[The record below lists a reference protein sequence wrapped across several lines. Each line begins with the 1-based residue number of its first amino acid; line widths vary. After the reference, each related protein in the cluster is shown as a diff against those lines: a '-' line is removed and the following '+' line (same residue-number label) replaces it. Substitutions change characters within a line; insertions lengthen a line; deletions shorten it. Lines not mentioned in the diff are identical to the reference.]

1 MYVSQWVVVKQVSV
15 SIEEAS
21 QQDCTGRKKKGKR
34 EQERKIE
41 KRTSKDATID
51 RYRTQIKSKGG

>member
-1 MYVSQWVVVKQVSV
+1 MGCSQTVSV